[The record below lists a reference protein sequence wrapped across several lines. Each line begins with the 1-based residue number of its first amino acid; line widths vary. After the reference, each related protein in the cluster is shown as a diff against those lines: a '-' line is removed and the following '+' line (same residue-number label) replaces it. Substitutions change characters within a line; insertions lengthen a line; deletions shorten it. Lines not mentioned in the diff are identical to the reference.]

1 MGGIMLTCVFE
12 HFSSGTAIL
21 LTLAVILLSGFLVT
35 RLTKLLKLPNV
46 SGYIIAGILIGPH
59 LLNLVPQNILDGMG
73 FVSDIA
79 LAFIAFGIGRFFKK
93 ETLKETGGSVI
104 LITLSEALLAGILVT
119 VTMYF
124 VFRLDFAL
132 ALLLGAI
139 ATATAPA
146 STLMTI
152 NQYHARGKFVSVLL
166 QVVALDDVV
175 CLLVF
180 SVAAAVVNASRDGSV
195 SISDVLLPIAYNI
208 GAMIL
213 GVIFAWILSRL
224 LGPKRSTDNRLILAI
239 AMLLGLSGVCSIFD
253 ISPLLSCMIFGAVYM
268 NKTKDDELYRQINH
282 FTPPVMSVFFVMSG
296 MNLDV
301 GALSA
306 FGIVGVVYFLVRII
320 GKYIGAYLG
329 CLAVKSEKNVRNY
342 LGIAL
347 IPQAGV
353 AIGLAYLAERILPE
367 DIGNLLMT
375 IVLASSVLYEL
386 IGPVSAKF
394 ALIRSG
400 AIRKRT
406 DKEEKTV
413 VSPSPHVPEIPEVSV
428 TDMTEKEEDKTAVT
442 RQ

>member
-239 AMLLGLSGVCSIFD
+239 AMLLGLSGLCSIFD

>member
-1 MGGIMLTCVFE
+1 MLTCILE

-59 LLNLVPQNILDGMG
+59 LLNLVPQSILDGMG

-104 LITLSEALLAGILVT
+104 LITISEALLAGILVT

-239 AMLLGLSGVCSIFD
+239 AMLLGLSGLCSIFD

>member
-1 MGGIMLTCVFE
+1 MLTCVFE

-239 AMLLGLSGVCSIFD
+239 AMLLGLSGLCSIFD